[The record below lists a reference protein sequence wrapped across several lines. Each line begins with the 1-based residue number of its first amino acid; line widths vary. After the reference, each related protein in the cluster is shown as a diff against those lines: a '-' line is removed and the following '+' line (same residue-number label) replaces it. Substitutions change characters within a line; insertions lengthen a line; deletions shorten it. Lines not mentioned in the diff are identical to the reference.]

1 MQTLVQPTANITPF
15 TPHYKIKRTK
25 SPHDLWEHIVCALSW
40 YYRSSSQNKDTN
52 TI

>member
-25 SPHDLWEHIVCALSW
+25 SSHDLWKISFVHFL
-40 YYRSSSQNKDTN
+40 DT
-52 TI
+52 TDHRHKTKTPTQ